1 MAGISTAGVEFSRDL
16 MRYAEVERREGQ
28 FKLVRLGSC
37 EFGFDAAGVLFDGI
51 TPQFMGAIRDA
62 MADIFKDTAASR
74 FRFVIPSRRQT
85 RFTTTVPEDVDIS
98 VRTDLVGYDASLF
111 TANREGGDIFPLH
124 LQRVRDTDLHRFA
137 VSHLD
142 ASISQALKQ
151 LQPVFPEA
159 NLDPVPSLPAAMAA
173 FRQVAHRLELSSHP
187 YLLIGAVEE
196 GYDLILAQGT
206 EPLAV
211 EFLSAASGADLAYHA
226 LLFGHRIGLACNDVE
241 TVFLYGAQVPEAV
254 TIALAEAFGPR
265 VERINSGVV
274 VGLERDH
281 FGDDYPIESFLP
293 VVGAAIQ

>member
-16 MRYAEVERREGQ
+16 MRYAEVERREEQ

-37 EFGFDAAGVLFDGI
+37 EFGFDAAGVLFDRS
-51 TPQFMGAIRDA
+51 TPQFMDAIREA
-62 MADIFKDTAASR
+62 MADIFKDTAASH

-85 RFTTTVPEDVDIS
+85 RFTTTVPEDADIGM
-98 VRTDLVGYDASLF
+98 RTDLVGHDARLF
-111 TANREGGDIFPLH
+111 TANHEGGDIFPLR
-124 LQRVRDTDLHRFA
+124 LQRAQDTDVHRFA

-142 ASISQALKQ
+142 ASLSRSLKQ

-159 NLDPVPSLPAAMAA
+159 KLDPVPSMPAALAA
-173 FRQVAHRLELSSHP
+173 FRQVAHHLQLSSHT

-196 GYDLILAQGT
+196 GYDVIVTQGT
-206 EPLAV
+206 EPLAQ

-226 LLFGHRIGLACNDVE
+226 LLLGHRLGLTWNDIE
-241 TVFLYGAQVPEAV
+241 TVFLYGTQLPEAV
-254 TIALAEAFGPR
+254 TAALEEAFGPS
-265 VERINSGVV
+265 VEPINTGVV